1 MRIEHIALWVKELE
15 SMKDFYVKYFNV
27 TPSVLYHNFNTG
39 FKSYFLSF
47 TDGSRLEIMTR
58 ESIDKQR
65 SANTTGYVHIAIS
78 VGSREKVE
86 ELTERFRQ
94 DGYSIKSAPRVT
106 GDGYY
111 ESVIL
116 DPENNELELTV

>member
-1 MRIEHIALWVKELE
+1 MRIAHIALWVKELE
-15 SMKDFYVKYFNV
+15 SMKDFYVTYFNA
-27 TPSVLYHNFNTG
+27 TPSARYHNPNTG
-39 FKSYFLSF
+39 FKSYFLTF
-47 TDGSRLEIMTR
+47 TDGAKLEIMAKK
-58 ESIDKQR
+58 SIIKQR
-65 SANTTGYVHIAIS
+65 STASLGYAHMAIS
-78 VGSREKVE
+78 VGSKEKVD

-94 DGYSIKSAPRVT
+94 DGYGIKSGPRVT